1 MELPD
6 NAANPLNCLPGYANR
21 IVHLAALGSKCIRVH
36 IWSHTHM
43 GLSELPNP
51 QHVNFNIEICS
62 LTERLHYDWA
72 LSCSAAA
79 GCCLRPGSDDAP
91 TGGGGGRSATVRKST
106 GLAFCSCWAWYADS
120 THTHT
125 VNDYIWI
132 RRERKN
138 SIAPTQKTKLIES
151 KNGRA
156 RIVGLV
162 CALSQLVSYMH
173 SEHNSFLPKKFDLR
187 MPFEYG
193 QARIIGF
200 AEFADFANVFM
211 CGAYVYILQVTMFG
225 SSLCTSCTY
234 AHFGRISDIQ
244 NITNRNCRCIR
255 LRRARIYDPKRARHT
270 LHNFVENTARLCS
283 RVP

>member
-21 IVHLAALGSKCIRVH
+21 IDVLSPTFTLLLSVVSASGCTYGHT
-36 IWSHTHM
+36 HTHM

-91 TGGGGGRSATVRKST
+91 TGGGGRSATVRKST

-132 RRERKN
+132 RRQRKN
-138 SIAPTQKTKLIES
+138 GIASGQHKKLKLIES

-162 CALSQLVSYMH
+162 CV
-173 SEHNSFLPKKFDLR
+173 R
-187 MPFEYG
+187 
-193 QARIIGF
+193 
-200 AEFADFANVFM
+200 
-211 CGAYVYILQVTMFG
+211 
-225 SSLCTSCTY
+225 
-234 AHFGRISDIQ
+234 
-244 NITNRNCRCIR
+244 
-255 LRRARIYDPKRARHT
+255 
-270 LHNFVENTARLCS
+270 
-283 RVP
+283 